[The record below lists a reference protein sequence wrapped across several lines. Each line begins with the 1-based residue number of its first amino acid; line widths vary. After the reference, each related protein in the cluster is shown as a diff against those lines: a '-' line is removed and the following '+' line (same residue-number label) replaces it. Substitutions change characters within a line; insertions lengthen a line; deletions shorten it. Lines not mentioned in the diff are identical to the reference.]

1 MIGPLIIGFPLKY
14 TKACDKDLI
23 WEDSEVFFLLLKNN
37 PEAAVF
43 FGISSTRMMT

>member
-23 WEDSEVFFLLLKNN
+23 WEDSE
-37 PEAAVF
+37 
-43 FGISSTRMMT
+43 GILPFAEK